1 MSLLVRDRFAGVGAA
16 PAREARVAELGQ
28 ILHAYSEVTERLQR
42 SHEQLQ
48 ATVERL
54 QNELGEKNRLLERR
68 NRLAA
73 LGEMAAGM
81 AHEIRNPLGG
91 IQLYAT
97 MLDADLAD
105 RPEQRKIVGKIS
117 GGVRRLEG
125 LVSNVLQFTR
135 EITANRRPC
144 DVRAAVE
151 EAVDLTA
158 RQQAAA
164 GVRVE
169 VVGPESLEADADP
182 DLIGRAV
189 LNLVLNAI
197 EAAARRVVV
206 ELTPRGGGF
215 SLAVSDDGPG
225 IAPGVIDR
233 LFDPF
238 FTTKDMGTGLGLSI
252 VHRIADAHDGTITAS
267 NTVQGGARFELTI

>member
-1 MSLLVRDRFAGVGAA
+1 MSLLVRDRFAGVGSV

-91 IQLYAT
+91 MQLYAT

-135 EITANRRPC
+135 EITANRRRC
-144 DVRAAVE
+144 DVRAAVD

-169 VVGPESLEADADP
+169 LIGPESLVADADP

-197 EAAARRVVV
+197 EAAAGRVAVG
-206 ELTPRGGGF
+206 LTPRADGF

-238 FTTKDMGTGLGLSI
+238 FTTKDVGTGLGLSI

-267 NTVQGGARFELTI
+267 NVPGGGASFELMI